1 MSFHSQFYAACVLN
15 FRFSPPGLAIRSNRT
30 QHSSRCAARIQTREK
45 RVAHCVRVRL
55 QMCIM
60 CVPAACL
67 YVYIYFTLA
76 ERSPDALGRMQTTT
90 KKRCKTRWWHTV
102 PLDFLA
108 SGCSIHVWRDG
119 RPLPCARC
127 RSVRTG
133 GHILLL
139 VLRRKIKIET
149 GLALARKQEEKCI
162 FNGGGNGKSN
172 ARQCGERGA

>member
-1 MSFHSQFYAACVLN
+1 MPRAFWISVFPPRVGHSLQPHSTLITMRCTNSNAWEARCPLRACA
-15 FRFSPPGLAIRSNRT
+15 LANV
-30 QHSSRCAARIQTREK
+30 HHVCA
-45 RVAHCVRVRL
+45 CRL
-55 QMCIM
+55 LI
-60 CVPAACL
+60 CL
-67 YVYIYFTLA
+67 YLFYISRTLTWCLG
-76 ERSPDALGRMQTTT
+76 EDANNN

-102 PLDFLA
+102 RLDFLA